1 MHEIT
6 VMLVLVVLAA
16 LAFDYINGFHD
27 TANAIATVV
36 STRVMAPRT
45 AIIMAAG
52 LNVVGALVS
61 AGVAEAIAK
70 GIVKPDV
77 VTLPVILGGLVGAI
91 VWNLFTWYYGIPSS
105 SSHALV
111 GGFAGAA
118 IAGAGSGAIQWAGF
132 QKILLSFLLSPIAG
146 VVIGY
151 IVMQSLNW
159 LLRSWTRAT
168 VGKVFGKLQIVSAA
182 AMAFTHGGN
191 DAQKS
196 MGIIAIAL
204 YTARLIPELH
214 VPGWTKLV
222 AAAAMGLGTSVGGWR
237 IIKTMGHKMVKL
249 EPVHGFAAEA
259 AAAVVIE
266 TATRM
271 TMPVSTTHVISST
284 ILSVGLTRGPKAV
297 NWIVIKNIG
306 LAMLF
311 TIPASGLVGAGCYWL
326 VHLATR

>member
-1 MHEIT
+1 MSSVFI
-6 VMLVLVVLAA
+6 LAAIIVVLAVI
-16 LAFDYINGFHD
+16 FDFINGFHD

-36 STRVMAPRT
+36 STRVLSPRA

-70 GIVKPDV
+70 GIVRPEV
-77 VTLPVILGGLVGAI
+77 VSLPVILGGLVGAI

-118 IAGAGSGAIQWAGF
+118 IAASGTGALQWTGF
-132 QKILLSFLLSPIAG
+132 EKILLSFFLSPFAG
-146 VVIGY
+146 VVIGF
-151 IVMQSLNW
+151 IVMTLINL
-159 LLRSWTRAT
+159 LLRNWTRSMVT
-168 VGKVFGKLQIVSAA
+168 KVFGKLQILSAA
-182 AMAFTHGGN
+182 AMAFSHGGN

-204 YTARLIPELH
+204 YTAHLIPHLH
-214 VPGWTKLV
+214 VPGWTKLI
-222 AAAAMGLGTSVGGWR
+222 AAAAMGLGTSMGGWR

-259 AAAVVIE
+259 AGAIVIE

-271 TMPVSTTHVISST
+271 AMPVSTTHVISST

-297 NWIVIKNIG
+297 NWTVIKNIV
-306 LAMLF
+306 LAMVF
-311 TIPASGLVGAGCYWL
+311 TIPASGLVGAGCFWL
-326 VHLATR
+326 VHLIVR